1 MDKQRILREAQK
13 IAAKFSFWM
22 VSGDISHLYGHVYET
37 PENKYD
43 LEIKFDENFPNSP
56 PNFIYHNTIKE
67 LLGEVQLSGLKNWT
81 SESSVVESV
90 KELELKIQEI
100 LKKTPSIPEDQE
112 LEPIVPPS
120 ESGSDKYI
128 TPDLNAYPPDFEVE
142 NTQSQ
147 IDSNI
152 DLFVTNQP
160 STTEFHDQ
168 ELQQEKTFEEPEQLS
183 IDVNTELSLIQQY
196 YTYDQ
201 KGSNQ
206 ADINVYLTITIS
218 KTYIIGINFTDY
230 PKRPIFS
237 FPEEI
242 ISILDDPYKSLG
254 IIKKWNEKKPAHIV
268 DILQELEN
276 MLFFIKDIELEL
288 KKIFGEYKCEMIG
301 TSATKLKIHLL
312 TYGFKE
318 YILELNLAP
327 FPKPPEINLGT
338 ELQQII
344 KEPEKSLTSYI
355 KWKDKESEPVEIV
368 REIAWLVDKD
378 SRINFEMDLLK
389 KDYENLKYDR
399 LTDTINVDMKGK
411 MKTQDLIFK
420 FQINLP
426 RDYPMKMP
434 EIKLLN
440 EFELKSQEKI
450 KDDLRASLKDFFNEW
465 TPFSYLIDLFS
476 LISKKIF
483 EISAV
488 SCVICH
494 NIECPTCSIKIAGPD
509 SCNISCPHCDRVYH
523 KHCWEQTLNQFGK
536 CGFCLRVP

>member
-440 EFELKSQEKI
+440 EFELESQEKI